1 MGVPLNK
8 LASVVQQAQS
18 FFRMLGDDVHIDQ
31 SQGDWLGFD
40 FDHESL
46 NFTAE
51 FVGAVTQDQVAAFHS
66 AFDGTTPLRR
76 ATIAQFARIADAI
89 EEDEVIGFGL
99 YLNESDDPAEWRC
112 LSRRDALRIA
122 EEIQVLLGAG
132 QVGQESHLP
141 VAADVS
147 TNARYMFG
155 RRDRSVDTA
164 KLTGAVREVEAS
176 LSKRI
181 SRLEGEVADHSSH
194 IHDLRSKSFEA
205 EQSMG
210 RLLSAVEG
218 FCEQAAIRLENVTAA
233 PALASAAAAGVGR
246 APAENRILPEAP
258 IKSGP
263 ASQDALTQNVL
274 TMKDVPSTIEASPAP
289 LHTMDA
295 KPATEALPTID
306 AVAKVDAV
314 AKLDAVAKVD
324 ALAKPDAAPKTDE
337 IRKEEIRKDVPKRA
351 SDASSLSPVA
361 SLLTNAA
368 ASPVRTA
375 TPVMTA
381 APFKQHPP
389 VIWWRSPIVIL
400 VGLGTLV
407 VVFGILLWP
416 TGSSTG
422 ASNPVTSAPEP
433 VRAAPVTT
441 PATPA
446 SAPPVKA
453 VSVPPPA
460 ATPATRAAESKP
472 SVPSAAA
479 STRVEL
485 IASEPSWVSVRGSD
499 GTTLLAGVIEP
510 GKSQSVEI
518 GQTAVLRA
526 GNAGGLTVRANGK
539 SLGPLG
545 PHGAV
550 RDVEFKNGDFK
561 LVPVQ

>member
-1 MGVPLNK
+1 MSRLRVRIELNRGGVGVPLNK

-51 FVGAVTQDQVAAFHS
+51 FVGAVSHEQVAAFHA

-99 YLNESDDPAEWRC
+99 YLNESEDPAEWRC

-132 QVGQESHLP
+132 QVGQDSHLP
-141 VAADVS
+141 AAGEVS
-147 TNARYMFG
+147 TSARYMFG
-155 RRDRSVDTA
+155 RRDRAVETA
-164 KLTGAVREVEAS
+164 KLTGVVREVEAS

-194 IHDLRSKSFEA
+194 IHDLRSKSIEA

-218 FCEQAAIRLENVTAA
+218 FCEQAAIRLESVTT
-233 PALASAAAAGVGR
+233 PALSAAAAAGAGR
-246 APAENRILPEAP
+246 RPSEALSNVRALSHLEAPATAEDKPESPAKGVAESTLEARSLAEKP
-258 IKSGP
+258 AP
-263 ASQDALTQNVL
+263 ASAAPAAPAA
-274 TMKDVPSTIEASPAP
+274 DVKAPAP
-289 LHTMDA
+289 
-295 KPATEALPTID
+295 
-306 AVAKVDAV
+306 
-314 AKLDAVAKVD
+314 
-324 ALAKPDAAPKTDE
+324 
-337 IRKEEIRKDVPKRA
+337 
-351 SDASSLSPVA
+351 SPVA
-361 SLLTNAA
+361 SMLTTAA
-368 ASPVRTA
+368 AAAAAAPRGTPA
-375 TPVMTA
+375 PVMTA
-381 APFKQHPP
+381 APFQERPP
-389 VIWWRSPIVIL
+389 VIWWRSPTVIL
-400 VGLGTLV
+400 VGVGTV
-407 VVFGILLWP
+407 VILLGILLWP

-422 ASNPVTSAPEP
+422 GSTQVTSASE
-433 VRAAPVTT
+433 RAHPAPV
-441 PATPA
+441 PASPTPA

-453 VSVPPPA
+453 QPA
-460 ATPATRAAESKP
+460 AAVPKPVGPAPAG
-472 SVPSAAA
+472 

-485 IASEPSWVSVRGSD
+485 LATEPSWVSIRASD
-499 GTTLLAGVIEP
+499 GTTLLSGMIEP
-510 GKSQSVEI
+510 GKTQTVDI
-518 GQTAVLRA
+518 HQTALLRA
-526 GNAGGLTVRANGK
+526 GNAGGLTIRGYGK

-561 LVPVQ
+561 LIPVK

>member
-1 MGVPLNK
+1 MSRLRVRIELNRGGVGVPLDK

-31 SQGDWLGFD
+31 SPGDWLGFE

-51 FVGAVTQDQVAAFHS
+51 FVGAVTPEQVAEFHA

-99 YLNESDDPAEWRC
+99 YLNESDDPGEWRC

-141 VAADVS
+141 VAPDAATS
-147 TNARYMFG
+147 ARYLFG
-155 RRDRSVDTA
+155 RRDRSVEAA

-181 SRLEGEVADHSSH
+181 SRLEGEVADHSGH
-194 IHDLRSKSFEA
+194 IHDLRSKSLEA

-218 FCEQAAIRLENVTAA
+218 FCEQAAMRLETVAT
-233 PALASAAAAGVGR
+233 PALSSAAAAGVSR
-246 APAENRILPEAP
+246 APMENRSLPEA
-258 IKSGP
+258 
-263 ASQDALTQNVL
+263 AVA
-274 TMKDVPSTIEASPAP
+274 AAPAP
-289 LHTMDA
+289 SVMP
-295 KPATEALPTID
+295 KM
-306 AVAKVDAV
+306 
-314 AKLDAVAKVD
+314 
-324 ALAKPDAAPKTDE
+324 DAAPQPDLAPKLEAAPKPDLTPKPE
-337 IRKEEIRKDVPKRA
+337 PVQKSEPSKEAPKA
-351 SDASSLSPVA
+351 TGPASSLSPAA
-361 SLLTNAA
+361 SMLTTAA
-368 ASPVRTA
+368 ASAATSPVRTA

-381 APFKQHPP
+381 APFKERPP
-389 VIWWRSPIVIL
+389 AIWWRTPTAIF
-400 VGLGTLV
+400 VGLGAVVLV
-407 VVFGILLWP
+407 LGILLWP
-416 TGSSTG
+416 TGSDRRSQVTA
-422 ASNPVTSAPEP
+422 ASEPAP
-433 VRAAPVTT
+433 AAPVTPSAM
-441 PATPA
+441 PAP
-446 SAPPVKA
+446 APPVKA
-453 VSVPPPA
+453 IPTPVASTTPP
-460 ATPATRAAESKP
+460 TPASVESKP
-472 SVPSAAA
+472 STPPVAG

-485 IASEPSWVSVRGSD
+485 VASEPSWVSVRGSD
-499 GTTLLAGVIEP
+499 GAQLLSGLIEP
-510 GKSQSVEI
+510 GKSQSVDVH
-518 GQTAVLRA
+518 GSAVLRA

-539 SLGPLG
+539 TLGPLG

-561 LVPVQ
+561 VIPVQETH